1 MIKLKRVVT
10 VSILLAILSGP
21 LVANADELDDK
32 IKEQN
37 AKIETI
43 QNNQNAA
50 QAELAAIEANVAQIE
65 NDVLAILKK
74 KNDEEQKLT
83 DLNKEIEELKVV
95 IAKRDEQIQSQAR
108 DVQTNQGAGSII
120 DIVVESKSVNEAI
133 EKAIAVNTLIKANN
147 DIMQEQTKD
156 KEKLEVLQKESE
168 ERLVVITE
176 KTEELKQ
183 KQEDLVAAK
192 LDQEVQINELSA
204 SLATEKSQKQ
214 KFEAQKAEAERKR
227 EAELKALAEQKAKEE
242 AARKV
247 AAEAEAKQKAAAEA
261 AAKEQEQNQ
270 NQAQDQNQT
279 PSQDT
284 GKTVDDNNTT
294 PPAGDTNDTV
304 DPGTSTPPPATGGGW
319 QAPLSSLVITSPY
332 GNRVDPTGSSGSFH
346 DGVDFAGSSGTP
358 VFASKGGTVV
368 EAGFHWSAGNHVII
382 QHPDGYYS
390 YYMHLSSFNVSNGQ
404 SVSAGTVLGG
414 MGTTGNS
421 TGVHLHFGI
430 STALWSGFVNPAPLL
445 GL

>member
-10 VSILLAILSGP
+10 VSILLAILGGP

-50 QAELAAIEANVAQIE
+50 QAQLTAIEENVAQIE
-65 NDVLAILKK
+65 RDVLAILKQ
-74 KNDEEQKLT
+74 KNAEEKKLT

-168 ERLVVITE
+168 ERLAVIIE

-192 LDQEVQINELSA
+192 LDKEVQINALSA
-204 SLATEKSQKQ
+204 SLATEKGAKK
-214 KFEAQKAEAERKR
+214 KFEEQKAEAERKR
-227 EAELKALAEQKAKEE
+227 QAELKALAEQKAKEE
-242 AARKV
+242 AARK
-247 AAEAEAKQKAAAEA
+247 AAEAEAARVQAANEA
-261 AAKEQEQNQ
+261 AARE
-270 NQAQDQNQT
+270 QAQTQNPATNTATGGQT
-279 PSQDT
+279 SDSNT
-284 GKTVDDNNTT
+284 NNSVDSGTVT
-294 PPAGDTNDTV
+294 PPA
-304 DPGTSTPPPATGGGW
+304 STGGGW

-346 DGVDFAGSSGTP
+346 DGVDFAGAAGTP

-382 QHPDGYYS
+382 KHADGYYS

-404 SVSAGTVLGG
+404 AVSAGTVVGG

-421 TGVHLHFGI
+421 TGVHLHFGV
-430 STALWSGFVNPAPLL
+430 STGLWSGFVNPAPLL